1 MERLPDIIIVDDN
14 LTFRQG
20 LKSILTIEG
29 IANVIGEAS
38 DGSEFINILSNFNP
52 DLVLLDCEMRAMNG
66 LEATKI
72 ALELIPDLK
81 IIALTL
87 FEKQECFFKMLDLG
101 IKGFVLK
108 SSGINELEK
117 AIQAVSR
124 GENYFS
130 DNLQEK
136 IDYNP
141 GS

>member
-38 DGSEFINILSNFNP
+38 DGSEFINLLSNFNP
-52 DLVLLDCEMRAMNG
+52 DLVLLDCEMPAMNG
-66 LEATKI
+66 LEAARK
-72 ALELIPDLK
+72 ALELLPDLK

-87 FEKQECFFKMLDLG
+87 FEKQECFFRMIDLG

-108 SSGINELEK
+108 SSGINEIEK
-117 AIQAVSR
+117 AIKAVSR
-124 GENYFS
+124 GDYYFS

-136 IDYNP
+136 IASNI
-141 GS
+141 

>member
-1 MERLPDIIIVDDN
+1 MERLPDIILVDDN

-20 LKSILTIEG
+20 LKSILTIEA

-38 DGSEFINILSNFNP
+38 DGSEFINLLSNFKP
-52 DLVLLDCEMRAMNG
+52 DLVLLDCEMPEMSG
-66 LEATKI
+66 LEAAKK
-72 ALELIPDLK
+72 ALELLPDLK

-87 FEKQECFFKMLDLG
+87 FGKQECFFKMIDIG

-108 SSGINELEK
+108 SSGINEIEK
-117 AIQAVSR
+117 AIKAVSR

-136 IDYNP
+136 IVSSP
-141 GS
+141 

>member
-1 MERLPDIIIVDDN
+1 MEMLPDIIIVDDN

-38 DGSEFINILSNFNP
+38 DGSEFINLLSNFNP
-52 DLVLLDCEMRAMNG
+52 DLVLLDCEMPAMNG
-66 LEATKI
+66 LEAARK
-72 ALELIPDLK
+72 ALELLPDLK

-87 FEKQECFFKMLDLG
+87 FEKQECFFRMIDLG

-108 SSGINELEK
+108 SSGINEIEK
-117 AIQAVSR
+117 AIKAVSR
-124 GENYFS
+124 GDYYFS

-136 IDYNP
+136 IASNI
-141 GS
+141 

>member
-1 MERLPDIIIVDDN
+1 MEMLPDIIIVDDN

-38 DGSEFINILSNFNP
+38 DGSEFINLLSNFNP
-52 DLVLLDCEMRAMNG
+52 DLVLLDCEMPAMNG
-66 LEATKI
+66 LEAARK
-72 ALELIPDLK
+72 ALELLPDLK

-87 FEKQECFFKMLDLG
+87 FEKQECFFKMIDLG

-108 SSGINELEK
+108 SSGINEIEK
-117 AIQAVSR
+117 AIKAVSR
-124 GENYFS
+124 GDYYFS

-136 IDYNP
+136 IASNI
-141 GS
+141 